1 MLEVQ
6 AFNFCVSL
14 DSCVIIKLVCD
25 GLRAKFICK
34 TVRVCT
40 GEFFFW
46 VGRYLVECNYGNA
59 SILWLH
65 I

>member
-25 GLRAKFICK
+25 GLRAKFSGK

-40 GEFFFW
+40 GEFSF
-46 VGRYLVECNYGNA
+46 GLED
-59 SILWLH
+59 IL
-65 I
+65 